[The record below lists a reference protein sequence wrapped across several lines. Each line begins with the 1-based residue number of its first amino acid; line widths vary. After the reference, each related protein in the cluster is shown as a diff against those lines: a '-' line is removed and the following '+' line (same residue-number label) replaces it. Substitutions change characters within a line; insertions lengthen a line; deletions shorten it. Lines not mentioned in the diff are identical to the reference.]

1 MLAQGKQFIGISDEE
16 TLVYSTL
23 LDNHI
28 GRRKA
33 IKVKHLAFALG
44 FRERELQHLV
54 RSLRMQGARI
64 ASTAARPAGY
74 YIPETVEEAEE
85 YKQEQY
91 SKALATLESTAAV
104 LRVNL
109 PDLLG
114 QLRLQVE
121 GTTR

>member
-1 MLAQGKQFIGISDEE
+1 MLTQGKQFVGISDEE
-16 TLVYSTL
+16 TLVYSFL
-23 LDNHI
+23 LDHHI
-28 GRRKA
+28 GRRRA
-33 IKVKHLAFALG
+33 VRVPSLASALG

-85 YKQEQY
+85 YKREQY

-121 GTTR
+121 GNVP

>member
-1 MLAQGKQFIGISDEE
+1 MAERKRFIGITDDEI
-16 TLVYSTL
+16 LVYSTL

-28 GRRKA
+28 GRRRA
-33 IKVKHLAFALG
+33 VRVPSLAAALG

-64 ASTAARPAGY
+64 ASTASRPAGY

-85 YKQEQY
+85 YKREQY
-91 SKALATLESTAAV
+91 SKALATLQSTAAV

-109 PDLLG
+109 PELLG
-114 QLRLQVE
+114 QLRIE
-121 GTTR
+121 AEAKPCS

>member
-1 MLAQGKQFIGISDEE
+1 MLSQGKQFIGISDEE

-23 LDNHI
+23 LDSHI
-28 GRRKA
+28 GRAQA
-33 IKVKHLAFALG
+33 IKVPDLARHLA
-44 FRERELQHLV
+44 FRERELQYIV

-91 SKALATLESTAAV
+91 SKALATLQSTAAV

-109 PDLLG
+109 PELLG
-114 QLRLQVE
+114 QLRIQVE
-121 GTTR
+121 AQI

>member
-1 MLAQGKQFIGISDEE
+1 MLTQGKQFVGISDDEI
-16 TLVYSTL
+16 LVYSTL

-28 GRRKA
+28 GRRRA
-33 IKVKHLAFALG
+33 VCVPSLASALG
-44 FRERELQHLV
+44 FRERELQHLI

-85 YKQEQY
+85 YKREQY

-121 GTTR
+121 GNVP